1 MATFPRIYSPD
12 DVALLP
18 TDPRD
23 WLRAGH
29 LCYLVRDTVTSLDLR
44 TFGSLNSESRGAPC
58 YSVVMMVSVMLYCLC
73 RGVQSSRRMESMC
86 LEDIG
91 CRYLSGGIAPSYR
104 TFIGFR
110 KNHSASLSGLL
121 AQTVLLCI
129 KAKMT
134 DVSKVFVDGT
144 KIKASASKDN
154 NVPYEKIDRRT
165 QTLDRRIGEI
175 MANLDRNDAEDELA
189 DDDNDDTND
198 SGAVMRE
205 RDLMIERKARLL
217 EAKRQLE
224 EEAKLAKLEHESR
237 PRSERSHRAYSGV
250 PRPRAF
256 ANGTDPDSRLMGL
269 ADRSAVQA
277 YNAQIVVEGKSRV
290 IVGAWL
296 SQKSVDAGEFLPA
309 IDAMRK
315 TTGVAPDM
323 LIADTGYF
331 SKHNVN
337 AALSNAVT
345 PLIPPKRA
353 SRFDAFVAQSE
364 LEQSQLDA
372 MEPKDRMS
380 AVLATQEGHNNY
392 KERKSTVE
400 TVYAMIKGC
409 PGSPGLRQ
417 FLRRGLQNCLDDWLL
432 MCAVHNLKRYFSAK
446 RQARGSTTPAK
457 RAIHVI
463 STKLALQMAF

>member
-1 MATFPRIYSPD
+1 MATFTRDYCPD

-23 WLRAGH
+23 WLPAGH
-29 LCYLVRDTVTSLDLR
+29 LCYLVRDAVASLDLR
-44 TFGSLNSESRGAPC
+44 TFGSMSNETRGAPC

-73 RGVQSSRRMESMC
+73 RGVQSSRRMEAMC
-86 LEDIG
+86 LDDLG

-110 KNHSASLSGLL
+110 KLHSAAFSALL
-121 AQTVLLCI
+121 GQTALLCI
-129 KAKMT
+129 QAKMT

-144 KIKASASKDN
+144 KIKANASKDM

-175 MANLDRNDAEDELA
+175 MANLDRNDREDELA
-189 DDDNDDTND
+189 DDNDDTND
-198 SGAVMRE
+198 SGPVMRE

-217 EAKRQLE
+217 EAKHQLE
-224 EEAKLAKLEHESR
+224 EEAKQAKFEQQSR
-237 PRSERSHRAYSGV
+237 PRSERCHRAYSGI
-250 PRPRAF
+250 PRARTF

-277 YNAQIVVEGKSRV
+277 YNAQVVVEGKSRV

-296 SQKSVDAGEFLPA
+296 SQKPVDAGEFLPA

-315 TTGVAPDM
+315 TIGAAPDL

-337 AALSNAVT
+337 AALAAGVT
-345 PLIPPKRA
+345 ALMPPKRGP
-353 SRFDAFVAQSE
+353 RFEAFVAQTE
-364 LEQSQLDA
+364 LAQSQLDA
-372 MEPKDRMS
+372 MEPKDRMN

-392 KERKSTVE
+392 KQRKSTVE

-432 MCAVHNLKRYFSAK
+432 ICAVHNLKRYFSAK
-446 RQARGSTTPAK
+446 RQAISITTPVK
-457 RAIHVI
+457 RTIQPISINRAI
-463 STKLALQMAF
+463 QMVF